1 MSAATP
7 LPVPDELETV
17 PPGAILAELLEAL
30 AVDKVSGFD
39 TVRLLEAAY
48 RQLSHVRAV
57 FLSILRETGLRRPGS
72 VATVER
78 TKAPNEFACEE
89 ARAALVWSRA
99 RAASTYGFATDVFDR
114 LPVLGEAMLAGTL
127 DEPRA
132 RAFVEWTQGLT
143 DAQAETV
150 CEQLLPE
157 AAGLMVGELIDRI
170 KRACL
175 AIDPEWAAKRYR
187 EAVRTRR
194 VAGSRNPD
202 GTANLGGYQQPIDRI
217 AAASDHIDTLARAC
231 KRAGDRRAIDHIRS
245 DLFLGMVDGT
255 FEALTDSEIVEH
267 VLAHPYTEPTDGPDC
282 DSDRGSSN
290 GEEGGHDSQG
300 GDSYGRGGSGGV
312 GGQPRGG
319 GGATLGGQR
328 TGSAERAES
337 IRDARSSPVAG
348 PAPRAGPAPLAEP
361 GPTTQ
366 PGPRAAPGRAA
377 GRGPVARP
385 TRPAGRKQPNSTSC
399 ASRAWAVPEVRVE
412 LATLLGVNEHPGEI
426 PPWGPIPA
434 AQAREL
440 VAGMASAEWR
450 FVFCDQHGSPTS
462 GGLIQARPAS
472 GTRVRRKGRRGGI
485 VELAVPVGEL
495 GEIAFSQPPGGRWA
509 PVLAELAGCAE
520 HSKHALDTDL
530 RNAHRRTAGA
540 TLRRW
545 VQLRDRRCIHPCCR
559 MPAAKSDQD
568 HRIGYAAGGATVG
581 ANLATPCRHDHR
593 LKDEAGWA
601 VDRPESGLT
610 VWTSPLG
617 HRYESRPPPVIAH
630 LPEPSPNLDQERSGP
645 SGRLVWQSHPDPCAC
660 ERQCDCRP
668 PILPPSPRRVP
679 MVEPALRPEPT
690 AIFDP
695 DEAPPF

>member
-1 MSAATP
+1 M
-7 LPVPDELETV
+7 
-17 PPGAILAELLEAL
+17 LAE
-30 AVDKVSGFD
+30 
-39 TVRLLEAAY
+39 
-48 RQLSHVRAV
+48 
-57 FLSILRETGLRRPGS
+57 
-72 VATVER
+72 
-78 TKAPNEFACEE
+78 
-89 ARAALVWSRA
+89 
-99 RAASTYGFATDVFDR
+99 
-114 LPVLGEAMLAGTL
+114 TL

-175 AIDPEWAAKRYR
+175 AIDPEWAAKKYR

-217 AAASDHIDTLARAC
+217 AAASEHIDTLARAC
-231 KRAGDRRAIDHIRS
+231 KRAGDKRTIDHIRS

-255 FEALTDSEIVEH
+255 FEALTDSEIVEY
-267 VLAHPYTEPTDGPDC
+267 VLANPYAEPTDAPDC
-282 DSDRGSSN
+282 DSGRGSSD
-290 GEEGGHDSQG
+290 GEDSQG
-300 GDSYGRGGSGGV
+300 RDSYGLGGSGGG

-319 GGATLGGQR
+319 GGATPGGESLGDAERGENSCDPPGGDAVAAASAPLSVVAQSP
-328 TGSAERAES
+328 GSPGAGLAPPAERA
-337 IRDARSSPVAG
+337 
-348 PAPRAGPAPLAEP
+348 
-361 GPTTQ
+361 
-366 PGPRAAPGRAA
+366 
-377 GRGPVARP
+377 
-385 TRPAGRKQPNSTSC
+385 QPNSTSC

-645 SGRLVWQSHPDPCAC
+645 SGRLVWQSHRDPCAC

-679 MVEPALRPEPT
+679 MVEPALHPEPT